1 MDVCTRPTWAKG
13 HGCAPM
19 AVELAG
25 SWGLALQLPATH
37 AAVAHRGAKGE
48 FVPAQHTIGR
58 RSRMSAVHHYPIHMQ
73 TQKSANTVSGM
84 ASTPSVYI
92 YIWLYENI
100 IDLKQSCFLLLI
112 IQSFRLISMST
123 VLIQLPA
130 GEVRSALS
138 ESLLLSLAQTSLLVH
153 TTTKIITLLMLFKKE
168 YQWM

>member
-1 MDVCTRPTWAKG
+1 MDVCARHTWAKG

-84 ASTPSVYI
+84 ASTPSVHI

-100 IDLKQSCFLLLI
+100 IDLKQSCFFTFNYTI
-112 IQSFRLISMST
+112 IPVDLNEYGANSASCRRSKIST
-123 VLIQLPA
+123 FWKFAPF
-130 GEVRSALS
+130 LS
-138 ESLLLSLAQTSLLVH
+138 SDLTACAH
-153 TTTKIITLLMLFKKE
+153 H
-168 YQWM
+168 Y